1 MAKLKNNPKLTTTIT
16 LELSEEEA
24 RALIDIAGY
33 GTDEFIKFFY
43 SNMGEHYLK
52 QHEDGLRS
60 LFEAIR
66 ELLVPILDKFDN
78 DRRLIGL

>member
-1 MAKLKNNPKLTTTIT
+1 
-16 LELSEEEA
+16 
-24 RALIDIAGY
+24 
-33 GTDEFIKFFY
+33 
-43 SNMGEHYLK
+43 MGEHYLK